1 MRKRK
6 IDRIFYAAPLGVAL
20 SSLSSHTKADD
31 AERAKHKHQ
40 QLHEW
45 LCLLSGEARARLRGA
60 KKETLKNRAVQ
71 AARQRRI
78 EVQSEYCALLRKEI
92 LATCSVCSRNL
103 SHGGRRIGSK
113 PCLAGCESQGQLL

>member
-6 IDRIFYAAPLGVAL
+6 IGRIFYAALLGLAL
-20 SSLSSHTKADD
+20 SSLSSHIKADD

-45 LCLLSGEARARLRGA
+45 LCLFSGEARARLRDA
-60 KKETLKNRAVQ
+60 KKETLKNRAVR

-113 PCLAGCESQGQLL
+113 PWLAVFECQRQFL